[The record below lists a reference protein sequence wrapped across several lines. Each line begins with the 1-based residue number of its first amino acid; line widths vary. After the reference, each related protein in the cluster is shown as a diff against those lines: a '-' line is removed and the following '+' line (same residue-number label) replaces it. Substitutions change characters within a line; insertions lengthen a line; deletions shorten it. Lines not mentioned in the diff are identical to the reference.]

1 MTFFT
6 QQEFETKYGQQLEVG
21 QSYLIDMACEM
32 IYSQVG
38 LKYRDPLWTSDN
50 VPTPI
55 KNASMEQLR
64 FMLEY
69 EIPLL
74 DNRGE
79 IKAGDMVSDLKTD
92 YSTLALRILANAGFM
107 YRGNTMTT
115 NMGMKIPFG
124 D

>member
-6 QQEFETKYGQQLEVG
+6 VEEFYNKYSQEVQEYQIE
-21 QSYLIDMACEM
+21 IACEM

-38 LKYRDPLWTSDN
+38 VRYRENWTDKTCPLA
-50 VPTPI
+50 I

-69 EIPLL
+69 DIPCL
-74 DNRGE
+74 DNRGA
-79 IKAGDMVSDLKTD
+79 IKAGEMTSDLISDISKN
-92 YSTLALRILANAGFM
+92 SLRILGNAGYL
-107 YRGNTMTT
+107 YRGNPINY
-115 NMGMKIPFG
+115 NMGMNLPFG

>member
-6 QQEFETKYGQQLEVG
+6 IQDFKGKYNQDVELWQIEN
-21 QSYLIDMACEM
+21 ACEM

-38 LKYRDPLWTSDN
+38 IKYRNPNWTAGAC
-50 VPTPI
+50 PTAI

-69 EIPLL
+69 DIPTL

-79 IKAGDMVSDLKTD
+79 IKAGAMVSDLISD
-92 YSTLALRILANAGFM
+92 ISTLALRILGNAGYL
-107 YRGNTMTT
+107 YRGNPLNY
-115 NMGMKIPFG
+115 NMGMNLPFSE
-124 D
+124 

>member
-1 MTFFT
+1 MSFFT
-6 QQEFETKYGQQLEVG
+6 IEEFEEKYSQEVE
-21 QSYLIDMACEM
+21 QWQIETACEM

-38 LKYRDPLWTSDN
+38 LRYRDFTWTSDTC
-50 VPTPI
+50 PTPI

-69 EIPLL
+69 DIPCL

-79 IKAGDMVSDLKTD
+79 IRAGAMTSNLISDISKN
-92 YSTLALRILANAGFM
+92 SLRMLGNAGYL
-107 YRGNTMTT
+107 YRGNPLNH
-115 NMGMKIPFG
+115 NMGMNLPFG

>member
-1 MTFFT
+1 MSFFT
-6 QQEFETKYGQQLEVG
+6 IEEFEEKYSQEVE
-21 QSYLIDMACEM
+21 QWQIETACEM

-38 LKYRDPLWTSDN
+38 LRYRDFTWTSDTC
-50 VPTPI
+50 PIPI

-69 EIPLL
+69 DIPCL

-79 IKAGDMVSDLKTD
+79 IRAGAMTSNLISDISKN
-92 YSTLALRILANAGFM
+92 SLRMLGNAGYL
-107 YRGNTMTT
+107 YRGNPLNH
-115 NMGMKIPFG
+115 NMGMNLPFG

>member
-6 QQEFETKYGQQLEVG
+6 IQEYKSKYGVDVAEWQIET
-21 QSYLIDMACEM
+21 ACEM

-38 LKYRDPLWTSDN
+38 VRYRDLTWTSTSC
-50 VPTPI
+50 PTPI

-69 EIPLL
+69 DIPCL

-79 IKAGDMVSDLKTD
+79 IKAGEMTSDLISDISKN
-92 YSTLALRILANAGFM
+92 ALRMLGNAGYL
-107 YRGNTMTT
+107 YRGNPLNY
-115 NMGMKIPFG
+115 NMGINLPFG